1 MKPWLLRPLE
11 ALLLGSVFVLAYR
24 FPGALGGW
32 LEPAAALLFPL
43 LLLETAFRGRHA
55 LWLGAALLTG
65 LVLLFSWV
73 PATLESKGG
82 LPWSLALVG
91 SALFYAWE
99 GLGFLLAVLF
109 SRWLFRRS
117 GAPGAAFGAALGI
130 LVWEAWGFHI
140 YPWSWGAAFGALP
153 WTARSAAF
161 LTTRGLSA
169 LAWGAGAWAAAARV
183 RGASPGRI
191 LAPLAAAAGTM
202 GVLGLAWFA
211 LPRGAEHRLDVAIV
225 QPNFPAGLRWPG
237 MEAEMWRRS
246 DALLAAAHLPRAD
259 RPTLLLWPESS
270 VLGRDDRQPDPR
282 LQAEAAR
289 RGVAW
294 LYGTEGGPYN
304 LVRGEAAGQPDFVF
318 AKTEPMPFGERI
330 PGPDWFRTWMDAK
343 LGFISQEP
351 GRLAPGCAFAVPGSG
366 GVRVAPL
373 ICSEALDPERA
384 RQGLDLGGADLLSNH
399 TNDGWFDRSI
409 ATDLHAAQIRLRP
422 VELGVPLVRATL
434 TGKSGIFRE
443 DGRFELWG
451 HPLTEGAY
459 ARSLDWRPVHTPAR
473 SPWLQRLLLAG
484 LAAGSLLIGWRAQP
498 RKA

>member
-11 ALLLGSVFVLAYR
+11 ALVLGLGFALAFR

-43 LLLETAFRGRHA
+43 LLLEAAFRGRHA
-55 LWLGAALLTG
+55 LWLWIALVAG
-65 LVLLFSWV
+65 LVGIFHWV

-82 LPWSLALVG
+82 LPWALALLG
-91 SALFYAWE
+91 GALFYAWE
-99 GLGFLLAVLF
+99 ALGFLLVALAA
-109 SRWLFRRS
+109 RGLFRRS

-183 RGASPGRI
+183 QGAPARRV
-191 LAPLAAAAGTM
+191 LAPLGVAAGTL
-202 GVLGLAWFA
+202 GLLGLAWSA
-211 LPRGAEHRLDVAIV
+211 LPRGANRHLDVAIV

-246 DALLAAAHLPRAD
+246 DALLARAHLPRPGRA
-259 RPTLLLWPESS
+259 TLLLWPESS

-282 LQAEAAR
+282 LREEAAR

-304 LVRGEAAGQPDFVF
+304 LVRGEAAGRPDFIF
-318 AKTEPMPFGERI
+318 AKVEPMPFGERM
-330 PGPDWFRTWMDAK
+330 PGPPWLRHWLDARM
-343 LGFISQEP
+343 GFISQEP
-351 GRLAPGCAFAVPGSG
+351 GRLEPGDGFAVPGSG
-366 GVRVAPL
+366 GVTVAPL

-384 RQGLDLGGADLLSNH
+384 RAGLDLGGADLLSNH

-434 TGKSGIFRE
+434 TGKSGLFRE
-443 DGRFELWG
+443 DGRFQLWG
-451 HPLTEGAY
+451 APLSEGAWTV
-459 ARSLDWRPVHTPAR
+459 ALDWRPVHTPAR
-473 SPWLQRLLLAG
+473 SPWLQRI
-484 LAAGSLLIGWRAQP
+484 LAAALALGALLVGWKP
-498 RKA
+498 SSRKA

>member
-11 ALLLGSVFVLAYR
+11 ALALGLVFALAFR

-43 LLLETAFRGRHA
+43 LLLETAFRGRSA
-55 LWLGAALLTG
+55 LWLWVALMAG
-65 LVLLFSWV
+65 LVGIFHWV

-82 LPWSLALVG
+82 LPWALALLG
-91 SALFYAWE
+91 GALFCAWE
-99 GLGFLLAVLF
+99 ALGFLLVALF
-109 SRWLFRRS
+109 SRGLFRRS
-117 GAPGAAFGAALGI
+117 GTAGAALGAALGI
-130 LVWEAWGFHI
+130 LVWEGWGFHI

-169 LAWGAGAWAAAARV
+169 LAWGAGAWAAGARV
-183 RGASPGRI
+183 QGAPVRRV
-191 LAPLAAAAGTM
+191 LAPLAAAVGTM
-202 GVLGLAWFA
+202 LLLGLAWSA
-211 LPRGAEHRLDVAIV
+211 LPRGAERRLDVAIV
-225 QPNFPAGLRWPG
+225 QPDFPAGLRWPG

-246 DALLAAAHLPRAD
+246 DALLARAHLPRPGRA
-259 RPTLLLWPESS
+259 TLLLWPESS

-282 LQAEAAR
+282 LREEAAR

-304 LVRGEAAGQPDFVF
+304 LVRGEAAGQPDFIF
-318 AKTEPMPFGERI
+318 AKVEPMPFGERM
-330 PGPDWFRTWMDAK
+330 PGPPWLRHWLDAK

-351 GRLAPGCAFAVPGSG
+351 GRLAPGDGFAVPGSG
-366 GVRVAPL
+366 GVTVAPL

-384 RQGLDLGGADLLSNH
+384 REGLALGGADLLSNH

-443 DGRFELWG
+443 DGRFQLWG
-451 HPLTEGAY
+451 APLSEGAY
-459 ARSLDWRPVHTPAR
+459 TVALDWRPVHTPAR
-473 SPWLQRLLLAG
+473 SPWLQRLLAGG
-484 LAAGSLLIGWRAQP
+484 LALGALLVAWRP
-498 RKA
+498 VSRKA